1 MNEACE
7 ITIIIKDNEKSLRKK
22 FLVYESES
30 VLISANDPVI
40 KDCINETLKNFDGEP
55 EDVKVKITLQI

>member
-7 ITIIIKDNEKSLRKK
+7 ITIIIKDDEKSLRKK
-22 FLVYESES
+22 FLVH
-30 VLISANDPVI
+30 DPVTVSYLDPI
-40 KDCINETLKNFDGEP
+40 IANCINETLKNFDGEP